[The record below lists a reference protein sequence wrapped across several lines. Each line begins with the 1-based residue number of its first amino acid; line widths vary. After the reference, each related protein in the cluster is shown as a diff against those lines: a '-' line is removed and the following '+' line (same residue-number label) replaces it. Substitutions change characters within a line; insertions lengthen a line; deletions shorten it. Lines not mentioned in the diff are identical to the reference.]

1 MAACSCGL
9 HSITY
14 IRSLMTASMEKP
26 QKVHEG
32 RNVRR
37 FREMMGLKQEAL
49 ASELG
54 DDWNQK
60 RISLLEQKETID
72 EDILELV
79 AKTLKVPVE
88 AIRNF
93 DENTAVNII
102 NSTFTDNDG
111 LSFFPGQVNH
121 SCTFNPIDKLMEIVE
136 ENKNLYERL
145 LASEREKVEILR
157 ERNR

>member
-1 MAACSCGL
+1 
-9 HSITY
+9 
-14 IRSLMTASMEKP
+14 MTAPMEKP

-72 EDILELV
+72 TEILERISEI
-79 AKTLKVPVE
+79 LKVPVD
-88 AIRNF
+88 AIRGFN
-93 DENTAVNII
+93 EEMAINIISSTVNSTAVGYNFH
-102 NSTFTDNDG
+102 T
-111 LSFFPGQVNH
+111 
-121 SCTFNPIDKLMEIVE
+121 TFNPIDKLLEVVE
-136 ENKNLYERL
+136 KNEQLYERL
-145 LASEREKVEILR
+145 LASEREKIEMLR
-157 ERNR
+157 GAKM